1 MRQWDTVN
9 FQTIEVCTANLL
21 LCAGPIYDVSLNRY
35 LLVLVLVSDGR
46 RVQSELMVPHFY
58 QVCSWTC
65 WQFLRHCLRSFSIFC
80 YWNGNGCR
88 NHFRSSRLVDA
99 FVMGTAWQCILV
111 SFFLLI
117 FCSQC
122 PPRARPF
129 VKVGG
134 ARAPRV
140 LWSRRPCSWYD
151 SFIGT
156 KVLGTF
162 APEERK
168 FHGSESSLYGFFAP
182 GNESAEERKGLES
195 FIISHMTSKHILTK
209 DQLPCRLLSFY
220 ILTFIYHDD
229 VQTTVYIR
237 AAPLNK
243 YSSSSLN
250 NRQLPVILMVM
261 SVCVWLWGWT
271 VGYIYIMTDSAGCRL
286 YDTKSTLYDCY
297 LYGYMY
303 FGLLLCLA
311 ALFYSPVDFTDASD
325 MH

>member
-1 MRQWDTVN
+1 M
-9 FQTIEVCTANLL
+9 
-21 LCAGPIYDVSLNRY
+21 
-35 LLVLVLVSDGR
+35 
-46 RVQSELMVPHFY
+46 
-58 QVCSWTC
+58 
-65 WQFLRHCLRSFSIFC
+65 FLGHLERKLSKYSF
-80 YWNGNGCR
+80 
-88 NHFRSSRLVDA
+88 
-99 FVMGTAWQCILV
+99 
-111 SFFLLI
+111 
-117 FCSQC
+117 
-122 PPRARPF
+122 
-129 VKVGG
+129 
-134 ARAPRV
+134 
-140 LWSRRPCSWYD
+140 SWYD

-162 APEERK
+162 APEEWK
-168 FHGSESSLYGFFAP
+168 FHRSESSKERMFHRTKVP
-182 GNESAEERKGLES
+182 RERKFSLWS
-195 FIISHMTSKHILTK
+195 FRSPGTKVQRNEHMTSKHILTK

-271 VGYIYIMTDSAGCRL
+271 VGYIYIMTDSADCRL

>member
-1 MRQWDTVN
+1 MQKGLIVDDTLSTV
-9 FQTIEVCTANLL
+9 VA
-21 LCAGPIYDVSLNRY
+21 
-35 LLVLVLVSDGR
+35 GR
-46 RVQSELMVPHFY
+46 RK
-58 QVCSWTC
+58 
-65 WQFLRHCLRSFSIFC
+65 R
-80 YWNGNGCR
+80 
-88 NHFRSSRLVDA
+88 
-99 FVMGTAWQCILV
+99 
-111 SFFLLI
+111 
-117 FCSQC
+117 
-122 PPRARPF
+122 
-129 VKVGG
+129 VKSVGRGGVGG
-134 ARAPRV
+134 TVEVIQWLTGLQQEWVVWRYDGMSGHEVQCLANMPPTTRPRKIAAIAFEV
-140 LWSRRPCSWYD
+140 VVW
-151 SFIGT
+151 
-156 KVLGTF
+156 
-162 APEERK
+162 K
-168 FHGSESSLYGFFAP
+168 FYGFFAP

-311 ALFYSPVDFTDASD
+311 ACFIHRLISP
-325 MH
+325 MHQTCITLMHVWCIGEINRWIKQRSQAK